1 MVIQVDF
8 DRALVVSSN
17 NIRDKLE
24 IKFPGNFY
32 FFDVKGNVH
41 KCYGVNTISYKS
53 CNNCSFNNKC
63 GFEHVF
69 VGKSLASLVVDRH
82 PADHS
87 VDASLEC

>member
-32 FFDVKGNVH
+32 FFDTRGNVLARDT
-41 KCYGVNTISYKS
+41 TITK
-53 CNNCSFNNKC
+53 KIP
-63 GFEHVF
+63 
-69 VGKSLASLVVDRH
+69 R
-82 PADHS
+82 
-87 VDASLEC
+87 